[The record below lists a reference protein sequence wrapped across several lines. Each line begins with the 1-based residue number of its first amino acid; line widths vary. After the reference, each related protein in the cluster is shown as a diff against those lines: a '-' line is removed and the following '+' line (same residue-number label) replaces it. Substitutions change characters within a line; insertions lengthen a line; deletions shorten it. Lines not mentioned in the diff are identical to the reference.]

1 MHPPKNKPLLL
12 VLWANAALLA
22 AILITLLSRSNGP
35 SFLSAAFAQGQPQP
49 PIAGGAGIFVMP
61 AQMKSNVWGCFV
73 LDVDNQTLCAYE
85 YWGGDRLLRLA
96 ASRELRYDRRLKQF
110 NTDPPPKEIKARV
123 EAQDAAKPAE
133 NPNAPAAD
141 QKNP

>member
-1 MHPPKNKPLLL
+1 MAPTQAKNKSLLL
-12 VLWANAALLA
+12 ALWANAVLLA
-22 AILITLLSRSNGP
+22 GILILLLSRSNTP
-35 SFLSAAFAQGQPQP
+35 SFLPAAFAQGQPQP

-85 YWGGDRLLRLA
+85 YWGGDRWLRLA
-96 ASRELRYDRRLKQF
+96 ASRDLRFDRKLKQF

-123 EAQDAAKPAE
+123 EAQDAGKPAD
-133 NPNAPAAD
+133 NANAPD
-141 QKNP
+141 QKNQ